1 MQMVPMIEKRRR
13 LTAHVVMMYANAN
26 GNGNTKMKKKCQQYC
41 FFSRERFSY

>member
-26 GNGNTKMKKKCQQYC
+26 GNGNTKMKKKMSTILF
-41 FFSRERFSY
+41 FFS